1 MLIKDKLIDRNI
13 FIRIWQFATKIK
25 MLNEIAI
32 YIKRVKYNI
41 LLISVSL
48 EKKDKFD
55 KFLLQ

>member
-25 MLNEIAI
+25 MLIEIAV